1 MTVLR
6 VHRFPDPVLKQKAR
20 EVTVFDD
27 GLKSLADNMLE
38 TMYVE
43 GGIGL
48 AANQVGETLR
58 LIVTD
63 LRNDDEEFA
72 DLPRPE
78 RPAEPR
84 VYVNPRLLEAWGEIV
99 TEEGCLS
106 VADFTAEVKRA
117 DKIKVAY
124 RTLEGGHGEEIL
136 EGLAAVCLQHE
147 MDHLHGKL
155 FIDHLSPLKRQMVKK
170 RLTKLARLDKSA

>member
-1 MTVLR
+1 MAVLR

-20 EVTVFDD
+20 AVTVFDD
-27 GLKSLADNMLE
+27 GLKTLADNMLK

-63 LRNDDEEFA
+63 LRNDEEEFA
-72 DLPRPE
+72 ELPRPE

-84 VYVNPRLLEAWGEIV
+84 VYVNPRLLDATGEIV

-106 VADFTAEVKRA
+106 VVEFTAEVKRSEH
-117 DKIKVAY
+117 IRVAY
-124 RTLEGGHGEEIL
+124 QTLEGEHREETL
-136 EGLAAVCLQHE
+136 EQLAAVCLQHE
-147 MDHLHGKL
+147 MDHLDGKL
-155 FIDHLSPLKRQMVKK
+155 FIDHLSPLKRQMVRK